1 LHKKE
6 IHLNTFE
13 WTNEIRFVIALAL
26 GFLIGLERESSGY
39 IYKSR
44 FAGLRTYT
52 IISLL
57 GFGCGWFY
65 KINIPF
71 VLPVGL
77 ISVTALVL
85 VGYFAKFKEGHY
97 GWTSEI
103 AAVLTYVIGALTI
116 LTDVWVPLALGVV
129 TTLLLSEKSELEKYV
144 EKLDKS
150 EFLAVIKFLVVTLI
164 ILPVLPNQEYTKY
177 LLNPYKIWLIVIF
190 VSSLGFAGYILIKKF
205 GDKVGL
211 WVSGIMGG
219 IVSSTAVT
227 IAVARI
233 AEKDHAKNKSA
244 LQAALLASSVMY
256 IRILFLVWLINP
268 SFIVVL
274 WWKLIALSLIGI
286 ILSFG
291 IKEKLP
297 AKPDNAGSTL
307 QNPFEIKPALIF
319 AGLFVILS
327 VLTIIV
333 KNYFGNGGLITLSAI
348 TGVTDIDPFILSLI
362 RGTIPVENIIIAS
375 IVIAMM
381 SNTIIKGIYFV
392 FFSKQ
397 QSKQVMWRYILWAL
411 LHIPFAFIFF

>member
-1 LHKKE
+1 M
-6 IHLNTFE
+6 NTFE
-13 WTNEIRFVIALAL
+13 WTNEIRFVVALAL
-26 GFLIGLERESSGY
+26 GFLIGLERESSSY
-39 IYKSR
+39 NYKSR

-57 GFGCGWFY
+57 GFGCGWLY

-71 VLPVGL
+71 VLPAGL

-85 VGYFAKFKEGHY
+85 IGYFAKFKEGHY

-116 LTDVWVPLALGVV
+116 LTDVWVPLALGII
-129 TTLLLSEKSELEKYV
+129 TTFLLSEKSELEKYV

-150 EFLAVIKFLVVTLI
+150 EFLAVIKFLLVTLI
-164 ILPVLPNQEYTKY
+164 ILPSLPDKEYTKY
-177 LLNPYKIWLIVIF
+177 LLNPYKIWLIVVF
-190 VSSLGFAGYILIKKF
+190 VSTLGFVGYFLIKKF
-205 GDKVGL
+205 GDRVGL
-211 WVSGIMGG
+211 WLSGIMGG

-233 AEKDHAKNKSA
+233 AEKDPTKNKSA
-244 LQAALLASSVMY
+244 LQASLLASSVMY

-268 SFIVVL
+268 SFVQAL
-274 WWKLIALSLIGI
+274 WWKMILLTVVGI

-291 IKEKLP
+291 IKDRQKEKS
-297 AKPDNAGSTL
+297 DNAGSTL

-319 AGLFVILS
+319 AGLFVVLS

-333 KNYFGNGGLITLSAI
+333 KSYFGNSGLITLSAV

-362 RGTIPVENIIIAS
+362 RGTIPVENIIISS
-375 IVIAMM
+375 IIIAMM
-381 SNTIIKGIYFV
+381 SNTIVKGIYFV

-397 QSKQVMWRYILWAL
+397 NSKQIMWRYLLWAL
-411 LHIPFAFIFF
+411 LHIPFAFLFF

>member
-1 LHKKE
+1 
-6 IHLNTFE
+6 LNTLE

-52 IISLL
+52 IISLF
-57 GFGCGWFY
+57 GFGCGWLY
-65 KINIPF
+65 KIEIP
-71 VLPVGL
+71 VLLPVGL

-85 VGYFAKFKEGHY
+85 FGYFAKFKEGHY

-116 LTDVWVPLALGVV
+116 LTDVWVPLALGVI

-150 EFLAVIKFLVVTLI
+150 EFLAVIKFLLVTLI
-164 ILPVLPNQEYTKY
+164 ILPALPDKEYTKY
-177 LLNPYKIWLIVIF
+177 LLNPYKIWLIVVF
-190 VSSLGFAGYILIKKF
+190 VSTLGFIGYFLIKKF
-205 GDKVGL
+205 GDKVGFWL
-211 WVSGIMGG
+211 SGIMGG

-233 AEKDHAKNKSA
+233 AEKDPAKNKNA
-244 LQAALLASSVMY
+244 LQASLLASSVMY
-256 IRILFLVWLINP
+256 IRILFLIWLINP
-268 SFIVVL
+268 AFVSFL
-274 WWKLIALSLIGI
+274 WWKLCLLSLVGI

-291 IKEKLP
+291 IKQNDKEKF
-297 AKPDNAGSTL
+297 DNAGSTL
-307 QNPFEIKPALIF
+307 QNPFEIRPALLF

-327 VLTIIV
+327 ILTEIV
-333 KNYFGNGGLITLSAI
+333 KKYFGNSGLITLSAI
-348 TGVTDIDPFILSLI
+348 TGVTDIDPFILSLV
-362 RGTIPVENIIIAS
+362 RGTIPIESVIISS
-375 IVIAMM
+375 IIIAMM
-381 SNTIIKGIYFV
+381 SNTIVKGIYFI

-397 QSKQVMWRYILWAL
+397 NSKQVIWRYMFWSII
-411 LHIPFAFIFF
+411 HIPLTLLYF